1 MKLTERLA
9 HARHAIMRLFP
20 ERHVY
25 LRSGGEMRAF
35 RVSSTRQIVVASA
48 VAAVCGWTL
57 MTSGALALSALRG
70 GSVDAREAGRT
81 VARYERQIAD
91 REARLQSAVARLD
104 DAGGSAEDLARL
116 VEARHMALASLLGE
130 IADAPGARAALSP
143 TATASALPVEADD
156 RIRLIRVDQD
166 RMLARAESFARTRA
180 ERVRLAFRM
189 AGLDASD
196 FASAAGSGGPLV
208 SGDDPRA
215 LAAVLDVDE
224 GFARRIQRA
233 SLSLSEMRTLDD
245 AAERA
250 PFGAPVDDANR
261 TSGFGG
267 RFDPFTGAGA
277 FHAGID
283 FGGAHRTPIEA
294 TAPGVVAFVGQRS
307 GYGNVVEIDHG
318 RGMKTRYAH
327 LAAFSVQAGQRVAL
341 GQRIGAMGSTG
352 RSTGTHLHY
361 EIWVDGRVQNPDR
374 FLRAGD
380 SVRQG

>member
-1 MKLTERLA
+1 
-9 HARHAIMRLFP
+9 
-20 ERHVY
+20 
-25 LRSGGEMRAF
+25 MRAF
-35 RVSSTRQIVVASA
+35 RVSSSRQVTLAAAA
-48 VAAVCGWTL
+48 VAVVGWTL
-57 MTSGALALSALRG
+57 FTTGALAVEAFG
-70 GSVDAREAGRT
+70 VGAEEREAGRA

-104 DAGGSAEDLARL
+104 DVGGSAEDMARA
-116 VEARHMALASLLGE
+116 VEARHQALATVLGE
-130 IADAPGARAALSP
+130 VADAPGAQAALAP
-143 TATASALPVEADD
+143 TARPAALPADPED
-156 RIRLIRVDQD
+156 RIRFVRLDQD
-166 RMLARAESFARTRA
+166 RMLARAETFARTRA

-196 FASAAGSGGPLV
+196 FASSTGSGGPLV

-224 GFARRIQRA
+224 AFARRIQRV
-233 SLSLSEMRTLDD
+233 SLGLSEMRTLD
-245 AAERA
+245 AASEQA
-250 PFGAPVDDANR
+250 PFGAPVATSNR

-267 RFDPFTGAGA
+267 RYDPFTGAGA

-374 FLRAGD
+374 FLRAGEQ
-380 SVRQG
+380 VRAG

>member
-9 HARHAIMRLFP
+9 QARQATLRLFP

-35 RVSSTRQIVVASA
+35 RVSTARQIVVASA
-48 VAAVCGWTL
+48 AAAVCGWTVL
-57 MTSGALALSALRG
+57 TTGALALNALGG

-104 DAGGSAEDLARL
+104 DVGGSAEDMARA
-116 VEARHMALASLLGE
+116 VEARHQALATVLGE
-130 IADAPGARAALSP
+130 VADAPGAQAALAP
-143 TATASALPVEADD
+143 TARPAALPADPED
-156 RIRLIRVDQD
+156 RIRFVRLDQD
-166 RMLARAESFARTRA
+166 RMLARAETFARTRA

-196 FASAAGSGGPLV
+196 FASSTGSGGPLV

-224 GFARRIQRA
+224 AFARRIQRV
-233 SLSLSEMRTLDD
+233 SLGLSEMRTLD
-245 AAERA
+245 AASEQA
-250 PFGAPVDDANR
+250 PFGAPVATSNR

-267 RFDPFTGAGA
+267 RYDPFTGAGA

-374 FLRAGD
+374 FLRAGEQ
-380 SVRQG
+380 VRAG